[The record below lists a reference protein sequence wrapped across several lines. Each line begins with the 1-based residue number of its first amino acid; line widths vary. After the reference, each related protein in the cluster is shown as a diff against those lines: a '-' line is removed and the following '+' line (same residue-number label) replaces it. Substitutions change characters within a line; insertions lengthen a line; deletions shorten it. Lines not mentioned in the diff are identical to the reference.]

1 MKKILFMSA
10 LAVVLLAG
18 CKTQREVT
26 YFQDLN
32 VNSPQLID
40 SIGTVRMEPDDQISI
55 LVSCKEP
62 EIAALF
68 NLVRSQQRVGMTT
81 QGSGLSNNGE
91 TSAYTIDSEGN
102 IDFPVLGKLHVA
114 GLTKQEVA
122 TLVKQRLVESDQVK
136 NPVVTVEFANLA
148 FSVLGEVKNAGKYPI
163 TRNRTTLLDAIS
175 MAGDLTITGLRD
187 SVYVIREA
195 DGKRLAYSV
204 DLRSKDVFTSPVYY
218 VKQNDVIYVRPNAM
232 RAGQSTINE
241 NTFSSV
247 GFWMSVGSFLMSLG
261 VLVFK

>member
-1 MKKILFMSA
+1 MKKHLL
-10 LAVVLLAG
+10 LAAVAVFLLAG

-26 YFQDLN
+26 YFQDLK
-32 VNSPQLID
+32 VNSPQFID

-55 LVSCKEP
+55 IVSCKEP
-62 EIAALF
+62 QIAALF
-68 NLVRSQQRVGMTT
+68 NLVRSQTRVGVSTP
-81 QGSGLSNNGE
+81 GSIINNNGE
-91 TSAYTIDSEGN
+91 TSAYTIDGEGN
-102 IDFPVLGKLHVA
+102 IDFPVIGKLHVA

-122 TLVKQRLVESDQVK
+122 TLVKSRLVESDQVK
-136 NPVVTVEFANLA
+136 DPVVTVEFANLA

-163 TRNRTTLLDAIS
+163 TKNRTTLLDAIS
-175 MAGDLTITGLRD
+175 MAGDLNITGLRD

-195 DGKRLAYSV
+195 DGKRTAYAV

-261 VLVFK
+261 VLLFK

>member
-1 MKKILFMSA
+1 MKKILFMA
-10 LAVVLLAG
+10 AMACVMLAG

-55 LVSCKEP
+55 IVSCKEP

-68 NLVRSQQRVGMTT
+68 NLVRSQQRIGT
-81 QGSGLSNNGE
+81 QGSGSSSNGE
-91 TSAYTIDSEGN
+91 TSAYTIDSDGN

-148 FSVLGEVKNAGKYPI
+148 FSVLGEVSSPGKYPI

-187 SVYVIREA
+187 SVYVIREEG
-195 DGKRLAYSV
+195 GKRLAYSV

-247 GFWMSVGSFLMSLG
+247 GFWMSIGTFLMSLG

>member
-1 MKKILFMSA
+1 MKRLLLFSA
-10 LAVVLLAG
+10 VAVVLLAG

-26 YFQDLN
+26 YFQDLK
-32 VNSPQLID
+32 VNSPHLID

-55 LVSCKEP
+55 IVSCKEP
-62 EIAALF
+62 QLAALY
-68 NLVRSQQRVGMTT
+68 NLVRSQSRVGMTG
-81 QGSGLSNNGE
+81 QGSSLSNNGE
-91 TSAYTIDSEGN
+91 TSAYTIDNEGN

-114 GLTKQEVA
+114 GLTKQEVSD
-122 TLVKQRLVESDQVK
+122 LVKRRLVESDQIK
-136 NPVVTVEFANLA
+136 DPVVTVEFANLA
-148 FSVLGEVKNAGKYPI
+148 FSVLGEVKNAGKYAI
-163 TRNRTTLLDAIS
+163 TKNRTTLLDAIS
-175 MAGDLTITGLRD
+175 MAGDLSITGLRD
-187 SVYVIREA
+187 SVFVIREA
-195 DGKRLAYSV
+195 DGKRTAYAV

>member
-10 LAVVLLAG
+10 MAVVLLAG

-26 YFQDLN
+26 YFQDLK

-40 SIGTVRMEPDDQISI
+40 SIGAVRMEPDDQISI
-55 LVSCKEP
+55 IVSCKEP
-62 EIAALF
+62 QLAALY
-68 NLVRSQQRVGMTT
+68 NLVRAQSRIGSSS
-81 QGSGLSNNGE
+81 QGSGSSSNGE
-91 TSAYTIDSEGN
+91 TSAYTIDNNGN

-122 TLVKQRLVESDQVK
+122 DLVKRRLVESDQVK
-136 NPVVTVEFANLA
+136 DPIVTVEFANLA
-148 FSVLGEVKNAGKYPI
+148 FSVLGEVNSAGKYPI
-163 TRNRTTLLDAIS
+163 TKNRTTILDAIS
-175 MAGDLTITGLRD
+175 MAGDLSITGLRD
-187 SVYVIREA
+187 SVFVIREA
-195 DGKRLAYSV
+195 DGKRTAYSV

-247 GFWMSVGSFLMSLG
+247 GFWMSLGSFLMSLG

>member
-10 LAVVLLAG
+10 MAVVLLAG

-55 LVSCKEP
+55 IVSCKEP

-68 NLVRSQQRVGMTT
+68 NLVRSQQRIGT
-81 QGSGLSNNGE
+81 QGSGSSSSGE

-148 FSVLGEVKNAGKYPI
+148 FSVLGEVNHAGKYPI

-247 GFWMSVGSFLMSLG
+247 GFWMSLGSFLMSLG

>member
-1 MKKILFMSA
+1 MKKHLLLTA
-10 LAVVLLAG
+10 VAVVMLAG

-26 YFQDLN
+26 YFQDLK

-55 LVSCKEP
+55 IVSCKEP
-62 EIAALF
+62 QLAALY
-68 NLVRSQQRVGMTT
+68 NLVRAQSRIGSSS
-81 QGSGLSNNGE
+81 QGSGSSSNGE
-91 TSAYTIDSEGN
+91 ISAYTIDNNGN

-122 TLVKQRLVESDQVK
+122 DLVKRRLVESDQVK
-136 NPVVTVEFANLA
+136 DPIVTVEFANLA
-148 FSVLGEVKNAGKYPI
+148 FSVLGEVNSAGKYPI
-163 TRNRTTLLDAIS
+163 TKNRTTILDAIS
-175 MAGDLTITGLRD
+175 MAGDLSITGLRD
-187 SVYVIREA
+187 SVFVIREA
-195 DGKRLAYSV
+195 DGKRTAYAV

-247 GFWMSVGSFLMSLG
+247 GFWMSLGSFLMSLG

>member
-1 MKKILFMSA
+1 MKKHLLLA
-10 LAVVLLAG
+10 AVAVVMLAG

-26 YFQDLN
+26 YFQDLK
-32 VNSPQLID
+32 VNSPQFID
-40 SIGTVRMEPDDQISI
+40 SIGTVRMEPDDQITI

-62 EIAALF
+62 QIAALF
-68 NLVRSQQRVGMTT
+68 NLVRSQTRVGVSTP
-81 QGSGLSNNGE
+81 GSIINNNGE
-91 TSAYTIDSEGN
+91 TSAYTIDGEGN
-102 IDFPVLGKLHVA
+102 IDFPVIGKLHVA

-122 TLVKQRLVESDQVK
+122 TLVKSRLVESDHVK
-136 NPVVTVEFANLA
+136 DPVVTVEFANLA

-163 TRNRTTLLDAIS
+163 TKNRTTLLDAIS
-175 MAGDLTITGLRD
+175 MAGDLNITGLRD

-195 DGKRLAYSV
+195 DGKRTAYAV

-261 VLVFK
+261 VLLFK

>member
-1 MKKILFMSA
+1 M
-10 LAVVLLAG
+10 
-18 CKTQREVT
+18 
-26 YFQDLN
+26 
-32 VNSPQLID
+32 
-40 SIGTVRMEPDDQISI
+40 
-55 LVSCKEP
+55 
-62 EIAALF
+62 
-68 NLVRSQQRVGMTT
+68 
-81 QGSGLSNNGE
+81 
-91 TSAYTIDSEGN
+91 
-102 IDFPVLGKLHVA
+102 
-114 GLTKQEVA
+114 
-122 TLVKQRLVESDQVK
+122 
-136 NPVVTVEFANLA
+136 
-148 FSVLGEVKNAGKYPI
+148 KNAGKYPI
-163 TRNRTTLLDAIS
+163 TRNRTTILDAIS

-195 DGKRLAYSV
+195 DGKRLAYTV

>member
-1 MKKILFMSA
+1 M
-10 LAVVLLAG
+10 
-18 CKTQREVT
+18 
-26 YFQDLN
+26 
-32 VNSPQLID
+32 NS
-40 SIGTVRMEPDDQISI
+40 
-55 LVSCKEP
+55 
-62 EIAALF
+62 
-68 NLVRSQQRVGMTT
+68 
-81 QGSGLSNNGE
+81 NGE

-163 TRNRTTLLDAIS
+163 TRNRTTILDAIS

-195 DGKRLAYSV
+195 DGKRLAYTV

-247 GFWMSVGSFLMSLG
+247 GFWMSLGSFLMSLG

>member
-1 MKKILFMSA
+1 MKKKLFMA
-10 LAVVLLAG
+10 AMACVLLAG

-68 NLVRSQQRVGMTT
+68 NLVRSQQRVGTR
-81 QGSGLSNNGE
+81 GSGLNSNGE

-148 FSVLGEVKNAGKYPI
+148 FSVLGEVSSPGKYPI

-187 SVYVIREA
+187 SVYVVREEG
-195 DGKRLAYSV
+195 GKRVAYSV
-204 DLRSKDVFTSPVYY
+204 DLRSKDVFTSSVYY

-247 GFWMSVGSFLMSLG
+247 GFWMSLGSFLMSLG

>member
-1 MKKILFMSA
+1 MS
-10 LAVVLLAG
+10 
-18 CKTQREVT
+18 
-26 YFQDLN
+26 
-32 VNSPQLID
+32 
-40 SIGTVRMEPDDQISI
+40 
-55 LVSCKEP
+55 
-62 EIAALF
+62 
-68 NLVRSQQRVGMTT
+68 T

-122 TLVKQRLVESDQVK
+122 TLVKQRLVDSDQVK

-148 FSVLGEVKNAGKYPI
+148 FSVLGEVSSPGKYAI

-195 DGKRLAYSV
+195 DGKRLAYTV

>member
-1 MKKILFMSA
+1 MKKHLL
-10 LAVVLLAG
+10 LAAVAVFLLAG

-26 YFQDLN
+26 YFQDLK

-62 EIAALF
+62 QLAALF
-68 NLVRSQQRVGMTT
+68 NLVRSQTRVGVSTP
-81 QGSGLSNNGE
+81 GSIINNNGD
-91 TSAYTIDSEGN
+91 TSAYTIDGEGN
-102 IDFPVLGKLHVA
+102 IYFPVIGKLHVA

-122 TLVKQRLVESDQVK
+122 ELVRRSLVEAEQVQD
-136 NPVVTVEFANLA
+136 PVVTVEFANLA
-148 FSVLGEVKNAGKYPI
+148 FSVLGEVKNAGKYAI
-163 TRNRTTLLDAIS
+163 TKNRTTLLDAIS
-175 MAGDLTITGLRD
+175 MAGDLNITGLRD

-195 DGKRLAYSV
+195 DGKRTAYAV

>member
-1 MKKILFMSA
+1 MSA

-40 SIGTVRMEPDDQISI
+40 SIGTVRMEP
-55 LVSCKEP
+55 

-68 NLVRSQQRVGMTT
+68 NLVRSQQRVGMTA
-81 QGSGLSNNGE
+81 QGAGLSNNGE

-122 TLVKQRLVESDQVK
+122 NLVKQRLV
-136 NPVVTVEFANLA
+136 
-148 FSVLGEVKNAGKYPI
+148 
-163 TRNRTTLLDAIS
+163 
-175 MAGDLTITGLRD
+175 
-187 SVYVIREA
+187 
-195 DGKRLAYSV
+195 
-204 DLRSKDVFTSPVYY
+204 
-218 VKQNDVIYVRPNAM
+218 
-232 RAGQSTINE
+232 
-241 NTFSSV
+241 
-247 GFWMSVGSFLMSLG
+247 
-261 VLVFK
+261 

>member
-1 MKKILFMSA
+1 MKKHLLLA
-10 LAVVLLAG
+10 AVAVVMLAG

-26 YFQDLN
+26 YFQDLK
-32 VNSPQLID
+32 VNSPQFID
-40 SIGTVRMEPDDQISI
+40 SIGTVRMEPDDQITI

-62 EIAALF
+62 QIATLF
-68 NLVRSQQRVGMTT
+68 NLVRSQTRVGVSTP
-81 QGSGLSNNGE
+81 GSIINNNGE
-91 TSAYTIDSEGN
+91 TSAYTIDGEGN
-102 IDFPVLGKLHVA
+102 IDFPVIGKLHVA

-122 TLVKQRLVESDQVK
+122 TLVKSRLVESDQVK
-136 NPVVTVEFANLA
+136 DPVVTVEFANLA

-163 TRNRTTLLDAIS
+163 TKNRTTLRDAIS
-175 MAGDLTITGLRD
+175 MAGDLNITGLRD

-195 DGKRLAYSV
+195 DGKRTAYAV

-261 VLVFK
+261 VLLFK

>member
-10 LAVVLLAG
+10 LACVMLAG

-55 LVSCKEP
+55 IVSCKEP

-68 NLVRSQQRVGMTT
+68 NLVRSQQRIGT
-81 QGSGLSNNGE
+81 QGSGSSSSGE
-91 TSAYTIDSEGN
+91 TSAYTIDNEGN

-122 TLVKQRLVESDQVK
+122 TLVKQRLIDSDQVK

-148 FSVLGEVKNAGKYPI
+148 FSVLGEVSSPGKYPI

-247 GFWMSVGSFLMSLG
+247 GFWMSLGSFLMSLG

>member
-1 MKKILFMSA
+1 MSA
-10 LAVVLLAG
+10 LACVMLAG

-55 LVSCKEP
+55 IVSCKEP

-68 NLVRSQQRVGMTT
+68 NLVRSQQRIGT
-81 QGSGLSNNGE
+81 QGSGSSSSGE
-91 TSAYTIDSEGN
+91 TSAYTIDNDGN

-148 FSVLGEVKNAGKYPI
+148 FSVLGEVSSPGKYPI

-247 GFWMSVGSFLMSLG
+247 GFWMSLGSFLMSLG

>member
-1 MKKILFMSA
+1 MAAIA
-10 LAVVLLAG
+10 CVLLAG

-68 NLVRSQQRVGMTT
+68 NLVRSQQRVGT
-81 QGSGLSNNGE
+81 QGSGLNSNGE

-136 NPVVTVEFANLA
+136 NPVVPVEFANLA
-148 FSVLGEVKNAGKYPI
+148 FSVLGEVSSPGKYPI

-187 SVYVIREA
+187 SVYVVREEG
-195 DGKRLAYSV
+195 GKRVAYSV

>member
-1 MKKILFMSA
+1 MKKILFMA
-10 LAVVLLAG
+10 AMACVLLAG

-68 NLVRSQQRVGMTT
+68 NLVRSQQRIGT
-81 QGSGLSNNGE
+81 QGSGSSSSGE
-91 TSAYTIDSEGN
+91 TSAYTIDNDGN

-122 TLVKQRLVESDQVK
+122 TLVKQRLVDSDQVK

-148 FSVLGEVKNAGKYPI
+148 FSVLGEVSSPGKYPI

-187 SVYVIREA
+187 SVYVIREEG
-195 DGKRLAYSV
+195 GKRVAYSV

>member
-10 LAVVLLAG
+10 MAVVLLAG

-55 LVSCKEP
+55 IVSCKEP

-68 NLVRSQQRVGMTT
+68 NLVRSQQRIGS
-81 QGSGLSNNGE
+81 QGSGSSSSGE
-91 TSAYTIDSEGN
+91 TSAYTIDNEGN

-122 TLVKQRLVESDQVK
+122 TLVKQRLVDSDQVK

-148 FSVLGEVKNAGKYPI
+148 FSVLGEVSSPGKYPI

-247 GFWMSVGSFLMSLG
+247 GFWMSLGSFLMSLG

>member
-10 LAVVLLAG
+10 MAVVLLAG

-68 NLVRSQQRVGMTT
+68 NLVRSQQRVGT
-81 QGSGLSNNGE
+81 QGSSLNNNGE
-91 TSAYTIDSEGN
+91 TSAYTIDENGN

-122 TLVKQRLVESDQVK
+122 NLVKQRLVESDQVK

-187 SVYVIREA
+187 SVYVIREEG
-195 DGKRLAYSV
+195 GKRVAYSV

>member
-1 MKKILFMSA
+1 MKRLLLFSA
-10 LAVVLLAG
+10 VAVVLLAG

-26 YFQDLN
+26 YFQDLK
-32 VNSPQLID
+32 VNSPQFID

-55 LVSCKEP
+55 IVSCKEP
-62 EIAALF
+62 QLAALF
-68 NLVRSQQRVGMTT
+68 NLVRAQSRVGMTA

-91 TSAYTIDSEGN
+91 TSAYTIDNEGN

-122 TLVKQRLVESDQVK
+122 DLVRRSLVEAEQVQD
-136 NPVVTVEFANLA
+136 PVVTVEFANLA

-163 TRNRTTLLDAIS
+163 TKNRTTLLDAIS
-175 MAGDLTITGLRD
+175 MAGDLNITGMRD

-195 DGKRLAYSV
+195 NGQRIAYSV

-247 GFWMSVGSFLMSLG
+247 GFWMSVGSFLMTLG

>member
-1 MKKILFMSA
+1 MACVM
-10 LAVVLLAG
+10 LAG

-26 YFQDLN
+26 YFQDLQ

-68 NLVRSQQRVGMTT
+68 NLVRSQQRVGT
-81 QGSGLSNNGE
+81 QGSGLNSNGE
-91 TSAYTIDSEGN
+91 ISAYTIDSDGN

-122 TLVKQRLVESDQVK
+122 TLVKQRLVDSDQVK

-148 FSVLGEVKNAGKYPI
+148 FSVLGEVKNAGKYPL

-187 SVYVIREA
+187 SVYVVREEG
-195 DGKRLAYSV
+195 GKRVAYSV